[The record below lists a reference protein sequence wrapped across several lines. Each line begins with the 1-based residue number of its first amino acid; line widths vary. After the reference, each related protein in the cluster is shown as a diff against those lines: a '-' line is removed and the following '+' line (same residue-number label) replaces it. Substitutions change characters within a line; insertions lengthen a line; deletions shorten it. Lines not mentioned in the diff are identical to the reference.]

1 VKRPQTVK
9 LTLDEAID
17 AAALYGVYDDHL
29 RRIEAAIGVQIAA
42 RGHQI
47 TLTGTADQVQQAETV
62 FSRLCT
68 RLRRGDRLTPEAI
81 VHSLRGQNGTGDA
94 AAPSIPVAGPR
105 RAITAKTAAQAE
117 YIAQIR
123 KYDVVVGI
131 GPAGTGKTY
140 LAMAMAVSAFLRREV
155 GRIILTRPAVE
166 AGERLGFLPGD
177 LAEKV
182 NPYLRPLYDA
192 LHDMIE
198 PERMRQMIERGDIE
212 IAPLAFMRGRTMSDA
227 FVILDEAQNTTPEQ
241 MKMFLTRLGPNA
253 RAVITGDVTQIDLP
267 ADRASGLIEIQ
278 TVLKSVTGIGFFYFT
293 EGDVIRH
300 PLVQEIVK
308 AYARHADRT
317 KKSPTSKAKS

>member
-1 VKRPQTVK
+1 VKRPHSLK

-42 RGHQI
+42 RGHHL
-47 TLTGTADQVQQAETV
+47 TFTGTAEQIRQAEMV
-62 FSRLCT
+62 FSRLCV
-68 RLRRGDRLTPEAI
+68 RLRRGDRLTPDAI
-81 VHSLRGQNGTGDA
+81 AQAMQGQNGEADT
-94 AAPSIPVAGPR
+94 AAPSIPVAGFR
-105 RAITAKTAAQAE
+105 RAIIAKTAAQSE

-123 KYDVVVGI
+123 KHDVVVGI

-155 GRIILTRPAVE
+155 GRMILTRPAVE

-198 PERMRQMIERGDIE
+198 PERARQMIERGDVE
-212 IAPLAFMRGRTMSDA
+212 IAPLAFMRGRTMNDA

-241 MKMFLTRLGPNA
+241 MKMFLTRLGPNS

-267 ADRASGLIEIQ
+267 AERTSGLIEIQ
-278 TVLKSVTGIGFFYFT
+278 AVLKSVTGIGFFYFT
-293 EGDVIRH
+293 ERDVIRH

-308 AYARHADRT
+308 AYARHADRA
-317 KKSPTSKAKS
+317 KRSAANKAK